1 MAKRPTVTTI
11 NSGFA
16 SQSQLN
22 TNFENIQ
29 TAFDNTLSL
38 DGSTPNAMQA
48 DLDLNENDLLNVRA
62 IYVDGVNVLNVLDN
76 VTVSTVSPSDETG
89 EDGDIWF
96 KVSS

>member
-11 NSGFA
+11 SSGFA

-29 TAFDNTLSL
+29 TAFNNTLSL

-48 DLDLNENDLLNVRA
+48 DLDLNNNDLLNVRA

-76 VTVSTVSPSDETG
+76 VTVSTASPTGG

>member
-1 MAKRPTVTTI
+1 MAKQPTVTTI
-11 NSGFA
+11 SSGFA

-29 TAFDNTLSL
+29 NAFDNTLSL
-38 DGSTPNAMQA
+38 DGSTPNAMNA
-48 DLDLNENDLLNVRA
+48 DLDLNDNDLLNVRA

-76 VTVSTVSPSDETG
+76 VTVSTASPTG
-89 EDGDIWF
+89 GNDGDIWF

>member
-1 MAKRPTVTTI
+1 MAKQPTLNTI
-11 NSGFA
+11 SSGYA

-22 TNFENIQ
+22 ENFTNIQ

-48 DLDLNENDLLNVRA
+48 DLDLNDYDLLNVRA
-62 IYVDGVNVLNVLDN
+62 IHVDGVNVLNVVDN
-76 VTVSTVSPSDETG
+76 VTVSTASPTG
-89 EDGDIWF
+89 GDDGDIWF

>member
-1 MAKRPTVTTI
+1 MAKQPTVTTI
-11 NSGFA
+11 SSGFA

-29 TAFDNTLSL
+29 TAFNNTLSL
-38 DGSTPNAMQA
+38 DGSTPNAMNA
-48 DLDLNENDLLNVRA
+48 DLDLNDNDLLNVRA

-76 VTVSTVSPSDETG
+76 VTVSTASPSG
-89 EDGDIWF
+89 GNDGDIWF

>member
-1 MAKRPTVTTI
+1 MAKQPVVNTI
-11 NSGFA
+11 SSGYA

-22 TNFENIQ
+22 ENFSNIQ
-29 TAFDNTLSL
+29 TSFNNTLSL

-48 DLDLNENDLLNVRA
+48 DLDLNNNDLLNVRA

-76 VTVSTVSPSDETG
+76 VTVSTASPTG
-89 EDGDIWF
+89 GDDGDIWF

>member
-1 MAKRPTVTTI
+1 MAKQPVVNTI
-11 NSGFA
+11 SSGYA

-22 TNFENIQ
+22 ENFSNIQ
-29 TAFDNTLSL
+29 TAFSNTLSL

-48 DLDLNENDLLNVRA
+48 DLDLNNNDLLNVRA

-76 VTVSTVSPSDETG
+76 VTVSTASPSG
-89 EDGDIWF
+89 GNNGDIWF

>member
-1 MAKRPTVTTI
+1 MAKRPTVNTI
-11 NSGFA
+11 SSGYA

-22 TNFENIQ
+22 ENFTNLKNGFN
-29 TAFDNTLSL
+29 NTLSL
-38 DGSTPNAMQA
+38 DGSAPNAMQG
-48 DLDLNENDLLNVRA
+48 DLDLNDNDLLNVRA

-76 VTVSTVSPSDETG
+76 VTVSTASPTGG